1 MDKKLINVKLFI
13 KWKINQISPDTLIFK
28 DYKVNLMANEKND
41 EIRISLVNKILI
53 FINKKYFYI

>member
-28 DYKVNLMANEKND
+28 DYKVNLMANEKN
-41 EIRISLVNKILI
+41 L
-53 FINKKYFYI
+53 KK